1 MMSGIIAGIKAAVTA
16 AVNFLSTLPVSGI
29 IKGAALIGGAIYCA
43 WTLIQHVR
51 KSKKQA
57 DEKEFHSPVDELLNR
72 DYSNPENYDTLEDLA
87 TEIGDD
93 LFKKNRKAKKRAKKR
108 RNMYRNAPIRTNKEK
123 SHRREVQKTAKSI
136 LDLLE
141 ERLFKKNPMADVDEA
156 ARDLGFDVPTGR
168 KDRLDGIDPLTI
180 NLY

>member
-1 MMSGIIAGIKAAVTA
+1 MTGIIAGIKAAIA
-16 AVNFLSTLPVSGI
+16 AVASFMSTVPVSGI
-29 IKGAALIGGAIYCA
+29 IKGAFLIGGAIYCA
-43 WTLIQHVR
+43 WTLIQHMR
-51 KSKKQA
+51 KSKSQA
-57 DEKEFHSPVDELLNR
+57 DDRNFQSPVDELLNR

-108 RNMYRNAPIRTNKEK
+108 KNFYRNEAIKTEK
-123 SHRREVQKTAKSI
+123 KRKDHRSEVKKTAKSI

-141 ERLFKKNPMADVDEA
+141 ERLFKKDPMADIDEA
-156 ARDLGFDVPTGR
+156 ARDLGFDVPDDR
-168 KDRLDGIDPLTI
+168 KNRMDGIDPQFI